1 MDEETLKG
9 IAAQLRKPVGDWA
22 IKVGEMM
29 NAGNALVNTRA
40 IEQLAPSDGDNILE
54 LGMGN
59 GYFAK
64 QILDVHPAIKYTGC
78 DYSEQMVQEAGKQ
91 NTSYVMEGRATFYC
105 NDGATLTFDD
115 AEFDK
120 ILTVNTIYFWDDR
133 EAVLSE
139 ITRVL
144 KPGGALVIG
153 IRPQDTMKEYPM
165 TKYGFAMYS
174 AASLQ
179 DFLTTHGYMIAGVRE
194 EAEPQQEI
202 GGKMVDVAS
211 LIVHAVKQ

>member
-9 IAAQLRKPVGDWA
+9 IAAQLRKPEGDWA

-29 NAGNALVNTRA
+29 NVGNALVNTRA
-40 IEQLAPSDGDNILE
+40 IEQLAPSAGDNILE

-64 QILDVHPAIKYTGC
+64 NILDAHPTIKYTGC
-78 DYSEQMVQEAGKQ
+78 DYSEQMVGEANRLNGPFV
-91 NTSYVMEGRATFYC
+91 SEGRAAFYC
-105 NDGATLTFDD
+105 TDGTTLPFNDGVYN
-115 AEFDK
+115 K
-120 ILTVNTIYFWDDR
+120 ILTVNTLYFWDDR

-153 IRPQDTMKEYPM
+153 IRPQDTMKDYPM
-165 TKYGFAMYS
+165 TKYGFTMYS

-179 DFLTTHGYMIAGVRE
+179 DFLTTHGYIIAGVCE